1 GARPDQDGGRR
12 ARARGARDPE
22 GAPRPRREAP
32 EEPHAVREE
41 HDLHGRRAR
50 PLRARRRPLRGV
62 REGLHLLRA
71 QARAADRLGDRL
83 RPGAERVRR
92 RRHARAARARG
103 RRRLAHPPPAPG
115 APQAPPETPR
125 GRRRPSD
132 PRARL
137 NHSTRE
143 TLPSP
148 RSAKPNGELS
158 DEGNASLAPFG
169 KAERGPTPCGVA
181 ALAGWGLPVLRSAH
195 SQEGPFAKEVLSM
208 ARGLDSSVAPFPAS
222 ARRSASR
229 SGALAFA
236 LVVAATALL
245 LAPGRASA
253 QRQSGIQQ
261 GFEDEFTVLVSKD
274 LGDQRWS
281 IHYDGFV
288 ASGIVYPQAGGA
300 PQFVWCENVS
310 EEDPAD
316 PILFD

>member
-1 GARPDQDGGRR
+1 
-12 ARARGARDPE
+12 
-22 GAPRPRREAP
+22 
-32 EEPHAVREE
+32 
-41 HDLHGRRAR
+41 
-50 PLRARRRPLRGV
+50 
-62 REGLHLLRA
+62 
-71 QARAADRLGDRL
+71 

-181 ALAGWGLPVLRSAH
+181 SLA
-195 SQEGPFAKEVLSM
+195 
-208 ARGLDSSVAPFPAS
+208 ARVGMRLVPTAS
-222 ARRSASR
+222 H
-229 SGALAFA
+229 G
-236 LVVAATALL
+236 T
-245 LAPGRASA
+245 G
-253 QRQSGIQQ
+253 
-261 GFEDEFTVLVSKD
+261 
-274 LGDQRWS
+274 
-281 IHYDGFV
+281 
-288 ASGIVYPQAGGA
+288 
-300 PQFVWCENVS
+300 
-310 EEDPAD
+310 
-316 PILFD
+316 

>member
-1 GARPDQDGGRR
+1 
-12 ARARGARDPE
+12 
-22 GAPRPRREAP
+22 
-32 EEPHAVREE
+32 
-41 HDLHGRRAR
+41 
-50 PLRARRRPLRGV
+50 
-62 REGLHLLRA
+62 
-71 QARAADRLGDRL
+71 
-83 RPGAERVRR
+83 
-92 RRHARAARARG
+92 
-103 RRRLAHPPPAPG
+103 
-115 APQAPPETPR
+115 
-125 GRRRPSD
+125 
-132 PRARL
+132 
-137 NHSTRE
+137 
-143 TLPSP
+143 
-148 RSAKPNGELS
+148 
-158 DEGNASLAPFG
+158 
-169 KAERGPTPCGVA
+169 
-181 ALAGWGLPVLRSAH
+181 
-195 SQEGPFAKEVLSM
+195 M

-316 PILFD
+316 PILFDCWGAGPCTGGDTCGDNAWTQIGQSLPIPASFFQLPDGAPSAASIRPPRPPHERSRG